1 MTRSSRLLKGRRM
14 PYTAIEHTLSINR
27 FSTYRQ
33 AVISA
38 TGDNCNVLALKLYE
52 WNAELS
58 SRFFFPL
65 HIYEVAIRNAISD
78 AISIRY
84 GQDWPT
90 NTVFQ
95 NSLNALDKKTLLSAL
110 NGNYQGVGK
119 LLPEIKFVW
128 FENMLT
134 SRHDGR
140 IWKPYIAQTF
150 PNAPD
155 SLTAKEI
162 RKELKDACYIIR
174 KFRNRCGHHEPV
186 FNNATLADVYP
197 LIVKSL
203 EWRCDKTS
211 KWMNQNQSVT
221 ELLAN
226 PVI

>member
-1 MTRSSRLLKGRRM
+1 MSHS
-14 PYTAIEHTLSINR
+14 AIEQTLSIKR

-33 AVISA
+33 AVITA
-38 TGDNCNVLALKLYE
+38 NGIDCIAKALQLYE

-65 HIYEVAIRNAISD
+65 HIYEVAMRNAISN

-84 GQDWPT
+84 GQDWST

-95 NSLNALDKKTLLSAL
+95 NSLNDSDKVALLSAISR
-110 NGNYQGVGK
+110 GYQGVGK

-134 SRHDGR
+134 RRHDGR

-150 PNAPD
+150 PNAPTTMTPQD
-155 SLTAKEI
+155 I
-162 RKELKDACYIIR
+162 RKALKEACYIIR
-174 KFRNRCGHHEPV
+174 KFRNRCGHHEPI
-186 FNNATLADVYP
+186 FNNATLHDVYP
-197 LIVKSL
+197 FIVQSL
-203 EWRCDKTS
+203 DWRCVHTQ
-211 KWMNQNQSVT
+211 KWMDKNQSVT

-226 PVI
+226 RII